1 MKELHPMDQS
11 KSMEQGSSQPHQR
24 PTSTQQPKRG
34 FWPIIHQCR
43 AAHAEEKEKTQLGEQ
58 EKKKKK
64 KPSLEKRSH
73 AQQFK
78 RKKKRTEQ
86 EELDWENQRRQRK
99 KKSAGMGK
107 KKKGTQP
114 LGENSAHPNRERRSW
129 IIRSL

>member
-78 RKKKRTEQ
+78 RKKKGRSRRN
-86 EELDWENQRRQRK
+86 WIGKINAARGRKSQREWGRK
-99 KKSAGMGK
+99 R
-107 KKKGTQP
+107 
-114 LGENSAHPNRERRSW
+114 RERSHWGKIQRTQTESADHG
-129 IIRSL
+129 SFVLF